1 MELGVAVIG
10 IDSISRLNFMRQ
22 MVKSYN
28 FINKEMNGDVMQG
41 FTKVGENTFPNVI
54 PMLTGRSFI
63 TEHNNKFDVRELYI
77 FNVTKLQHLI
87 FYIIIK
93 QSVIN
98 NNNSYNLSANN
109 IYNNFFYLYVHC
121 TYRTGRTYGR
131 TLVKKVPR
139 LYMPRTSQNL
149 TCLTI

>member
-28 FINKEMNGDVMQG
+28 FINKEMSGDVMHG

-63 TEHNNKFDVRELYI
+63 TEHNNKFDVREQYYM
-77 FNVTKLQHLI
+77 FNVTELQYLI
-87 FYIIIK
+87 
-93 QSVIN
+93 
-98 NNNSYNLSANN
+98 L
-109 IYNNFFYLYVHC
+109 
-121 TYRTGRTYGR
+121 
-131 TLVKKVPR
+131 
-139 LYMPRTSQNL
+139 
-149 TCLTI
+149 